1 MGTVVGTIRSTGKP
15 SKRTG
20 LQPWEIW
27 VPKATAVGLPFLLGR
42 PSAISLDIIGARYS
56 GTLRSTPSNKYVWIS
71 PTIRLVNGNRST
83 LSSALKDNF
92 VVNETVQLEV
102 RDKTITISKLDDD
115 VDPSLCVEWLKEAP
129 EPCIRDLLTA
139 RRDLESV
146 DPTTRLALV
155 NARLGQGV
163 FREAL
168 IQYWHGCALTGCSVL
183 SALTASHVKPW
194 RDSSN
199 HERLDPFNGILLL
212 GTFDLLFDAG
222 QITFDDSGVLVV
234 SNSVLP
240 DQRRILAL
248 HSKQRLRLIETQHL
262 AYLEWHRRHVFC
274 P

>member
-42 PSAISLDIIGARYS
+42 PSAVSLDIIGTRYS
-56 GTLRSTPSNKYVWIS
+56 ATLRSTPRNKYVWIS
-71 PTIRLVNGNRST
+71 PTVRLANGNRST
-83 LSSALKDNF
+83 LAAALKDSF
-92 VVNETVQLEV
+92 VVNETVLLEV
-102 RDKTITISKLDDD
+102 RNKSITISKFIDDAD
-115 VDPSLCVEWLKEAP
+115 SSVCAEWLNEAS
-129 EPCIRDLLTA
+129 EPCIRDLRVA
-139 RRDLESV
+139 HRDLESL
-146 DPTTRLALV
+146 DTTTRLALV
-155 NARLGQGV
+155 ESRLGQGA

-168 IQYWHGCALTGCSVL
+168 IRYWQGCALTGCSVL

-199 HERLDPFNGILLL
+199 DERLDPFNGILLL
-212 GTFDLLFDAG
+212 GTFDH
-222 QITFDDSGVLVV
+222 TGVLVV
-234 SNSVLP
+234 SDRVSP

-248 HSKQRLRLIETQHL
+248 HSKQRLRRVESQHL